1 MAVVAAHAAVPAS
14 HRTGVLSCNSG
25 FHPLTNVMAL
35 ILIVALLAGCAM
47 AGAWYGRLQERAW
60 WTRRLIDR
68 GINPNTLYPRGSGMP
83 YTPAEPLEP
92 LEPEADAMRDTM
104 EDIAREVERLAEGQR
119 FLTKVLTERPA
130 SKKSDIGEAPQAPA
144 QGDSDRGP

>member
-1 MAVVAAHAAVPAS
+1 MV
-14 HRTGVLSCNSG
+14 
-25 FHPLTNVMAL
+25 L

-47 AGAWYGRLQERAW
+47 LGAWYGRLQERAW

-83 YTPAEPLEP
+83 HAPLEP

-130 SKKSDIGEAPQAPA
+130 PDRTIDKPDDTRNGAPHGSASGKPGDNDRPDTHPDRSDQAI
-144 QGDSDRGP
+144 

>member
-1 MAVVAAHAAVPAS
+1 MV
-14 HRTGVLSCNSG
+14 
-25 FHPLTNVMAL
+25 L
-35 ILIVALLAGCAM
+35 ILIVALLAGFAM

-83 YTPAEPLEP
+83 RAAVEPLEP

-130 SKKSDIGEAPQAPA
+130 PKESDGKQPPRRTT
-144 QGDSDRGP
+144 QGDSDGVP

>member
-1 MAVVAAHAAVPAS
+1 
-14 HRTGVLSCNSG
+14 
-25 FHPLTNVMAL
+25 MAL
-35 ILIVALLAGCAM
+35 ILIVALLAACAM
-47 AGAWYGRLQERAW
+47 VGAWYGRLQERAW

-83 YTPAEPLEP
+83 HAPLEPLEP

-130 SKKSDIGEAPQAPA
+130 PNKPDGNEPSQRAGRD
-144 QGDSDRGP
+144 DSDRVS